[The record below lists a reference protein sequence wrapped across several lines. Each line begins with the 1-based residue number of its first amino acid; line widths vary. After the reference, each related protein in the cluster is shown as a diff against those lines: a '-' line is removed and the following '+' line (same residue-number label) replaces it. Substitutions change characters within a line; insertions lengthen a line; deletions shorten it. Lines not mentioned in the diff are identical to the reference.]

1 MTKAQEN
8 AKLKAQ
14 NDKLRKMLADERE
27 KVARYEDGEGYEGV
41 YRIQNAYVAHLLVKM
56 GATEENPVTIL
67 KEEIT
72 KSMEHYNVRADISED
87 GSWKFYVKEI

>member
-1 MTKAQEN
+1 MTKAQEI
-8 AKLKAQ
+8 AKVKGQ

-41 YRIQNAYVAHLLVKM
+41 YRIQNAYIAVLLSKM
-56 GATEENPVTIL
+56 GATKENPVTIL

-72 KSMEHYNVRADISED
+72 KAMEHYEVRAGIDED
-87 GSWKFYVKEI
+87 GAWKFYVEEK

>member
-8 AKLKAQ
+8 AKLKKQ

-41 YRIQNAYVAHLLVKM
+41 YRIQNAYIAVLLSKM

-67 KEEIT
+67 KEDIT
-72 KSMEHYNVRADISED
+72 KAMEHYDVRAGVSED